1 MMDEDPMA
9 FAARFGW
16 PVFGQK
22 FPLAIGHRGA
32 SGHAPENTLAAFAK
46 ASDLGAEMWELDSQ
60 LTRDGVCAVSHDDH
74 LQRVFGIDARISEL
88 TAAELAALPGV
99 RVPTF
104 AAVAALAR
112 QRNAGLYVELKAP
125 GTGAIVWRE
134 LRRHGQRFAAFG
146 SFDAG
151 QVRELRDAGCD
162 YPLAVL
168 VRAGADPHAL
178 AESAGADIVHLCW
191 ENVGPRPQDLVTD
204 ALMERIRRD
213 KRQIVLWHEER
224 AGIIAEIVK
233 LPVLG
238 ICSDR
243 PEMLRP
249 GMDTAAPE

>member
-1 MMDEDPMA
+1 MTIETPVA
-9 FAARFGW
+9 FASRFGW
-16 PVFGQK
+16 PVSGKK

-32 SGHAPENTLAAFAK
+32 SGHATENTLAAFAR
-46 ASDLGAEMWELDSQ
+46 ASDLGAEMWELDTQ
-60 LTRDGVCAVSHDDH
+60 LTKDGVCVVSHDDH

-88 TAAELAALPGV
+88 TAAELAALPGS

-104 AAVAALAR
+104 ATVAALAR
-112 QRNAGLYVELKAP
+112 HRNAGLYTELKAP

-134 LRRHGQRFAAFG
+134 LSRDGQRFAAFG
-146 SFDAG
+146 SFDVR

-191 ENVGPRPQDLVTD
+191 ENAGPRPQDLVTA
-204 ALMERIRRD
+204 ALMERATRD

-224 AGIIAEIVK
+224 AGIIAEMIK

-249 GMDTAAPE
+249 GMETSAPE